1 MPVRLYLDAAVL
13 VSLYVSEGTTAAA
26 ESLVVGESEVAV
38 SALTLLETRVALERK
53 RKAGTLSPSAVAAVR
68 ARIETEV
75 SNGRLHLHAIADADY
90 HGADGISQR
99 VHGPIRSLDAIHAA
113 VAQRLGLE
121 LVTLDQ
127 RLHEAAQAAGISTR
141 WVDPATI

>member
-1 MPVRLYLDAAVL
+1 MSVRLYLDAAVL
-13 VSLYVSEGTTAAA
+13 VSLYVPERTTAAA
-26 ESLVVGESEVAV
+26 ESLVSGESEVAV

-53 RKAGTLSPSAVAAVR
+53 RKAGKLSSSAVAAVR
-68 ARIETEV
+68 ARIEAEV
-75 SNGRLHLHAIADADY
+75 SSRHLQLHAIEDADY

-99 VHGPIRSLDAIHAA
+99 VQSPIRSLDAIHAA

-141 WVDPATI
+141 WVNPSTI

>member
-1 MPVRLYLDAAVL
+1 MSVRLYLDASVL
-13 VSLYVSEGTTAAA
+13 VSLYVPEDTTAAA
-26 ESLVVGESEVAV
+26 ESLVMGEAEVAV
-38 SALTLLETRVALERK
+38 SVLTLLETRVAVERK
-53 RKAGTLSPSAVAAVR
+53 RKAGKLPVSAVAAVR
-68 ARIETEV
+68 ARIEAEV
-75 SNGRLHLHAIADADY
+75 SSRRLRLHAVDDADY

-127 RLHEAAQAAGISTR
+127 RLHEAAQTAGLPTR
-141 WVDPATI
+141 WVDPRVL

>member
-1 MPVRLYLDAAVL
+1 MSVRFYLDAAVL
-13 VSLYVSEGTTAAA
+13 VSLYVPEDTTAAA
-26 ESLVVGESEVAV
+26 ESLVIGEAEVAV

-53 RKAGTLSPSAVAAVR
+53 AGKLPASAVAAVR
-68 ARIETEV
+68 ARIEAEV
-75 SNGRLHLHAIADADY
+75 SSHRLHLHAVEDADY

-127 RLHEAAQAAGISTR
+127 RLHEAAQAAGIPTR